1 MPLLLLLLPFSSL
14 YTRTTWVSRH
24 QKGKTSLDLNESRDG
39 GVLGWQWH
47 QLDRMQTICTSL
59 QTDNHNTSSL
69 NCYRLDAL
77 PGRPSQQCQ
86 STFIRSEVFEKL
98 KASLN
103 KMPKVWGLQSR
114 APVLF
119 KSTKIE
125 LIALKNNYK
134 RQTERE
140 RIKPEYLMGC
150 MFPA

>member
-1 MPLLLLLLPFSSL
+1 M
-14 YTRTTWVSRH
+14 
-24 QKGKTSLDLNESRDG
+24 
-39 GVLGWQWH
+39 
-47 QLDRMQTICTSL
+47 
-59 QTDNHNTSSL
+59 
-69 NCYRLDAL
+69 
-77 PGRPSQQCQ
+77 
-86 STFIRSEVFEKL
+86 RSEVFAKL
-98 KASLN
+98 KASLNLILALN

>member
-1 MPLLLLLLPFSSL
+1 M
-14 YTRTTWVSRH
+14 
-24 QKGKTSLDLNESRDG
+24 DLNESRDG
-39 GVLGWQWH
+39 GVLGLQWH

-69 NCYRLDAL
+69 NFYRLDAL
-77 PGRPSQQCQ
+77 PGRPSRQCQ
-86 STFIRSEVFEKL
+86 STFMRSEVFAKL
-98 KASLN
+98 KASLNLILALN